1 MNGKIIAVT
10 AVLAVCIALSGCKSN
25 QSETVIETSSAV
37 SVSEASETS
46 ETTETTSVTTVTA
59 TAESSETTV
68 SETSET
74 VQTKF
79 VPKIAVPKVELSD
92 LKAVYGEKLYSTPEC
107 KIIHDFIYENEE
119 DFPAPEHIAL
129 ARKAVFADEECM
141 DSIKQYNDEIDSNEL
156 GFLPVETEE
165 DLPFVMGASYDFDGD
180 GENESVVS
188 LDLTPAP
195 TYFMDDGAIYY
206 IDGENVFCLSG
217 ADGGS
222 ERFGVYAFDFGAKTY
237 IEIIEYAGATT
248 EVSTVYCTDGGT
260 LEPVIDCGWS
270 GHIDYRDGVFYY
282 GIKYDF
288 TYYPIVFCN
297 DGKFR
302 QLGIKEIT
310 EDDFAAHLENG
321 REYLDYLKSEK
332 TVTGIYTMGYYRYQ
346 IDFDD
351 DFVCFYIDKDGKADN
366 EFVHSEIKDGALTE
380 ETDYDIDV
388 FKLDVIPYSK

>member
-10 AVLAVCIALSGCKSN
+10 IAIVLCIALSGCKSN
-25 QSETVIETSSAV
+25 QSEPVTETSAAISA
-37 SVSEASETS
+37 SEISETS
-46 ETTETTSVTTVTA
+46 ETTETTSVTT
-59 TAESSETTV
+59 TAESSDTTV

-74 VQTKF
+74 VKRNT
-79 VPKIAVPKVELSD
+79 VPEIELSD

-141 DSIKQYNDEIDSNEL
+141 DSIKRYNDDIAGNEF

-188 LDLTPAP
+188 LDLTPASS
-195 TYFMDDGAIYY
+195 YFMDDGAIYY

-222 ERFGVYAFDFGAKTY
+222 VHFGVHAFDFGTKTY
-237 IEIIEYAGATT
+237 IEITEYAGATM
-248 EVSTVYCTDGGT
+248 EASTVYCTDGGT
-260 LEPVIDCGWS
+260 LEPVIDCGGS
-270 GHIDYRDGVFYY
+270 GWINYRDGVFYY
-282 GIKYDF
+282 RVKYEFAD
-288 TYYPIVFCN
+288 YPIVFCE

-302 QLGIKEIT
+302 QLGIREIT
-310 EDDFAAHLENG
+310 EEDFSAHFENG

-332 TVTGIYTMGYYRYQ
+332 NVTGIYTMGYYRYQ

-351 DFVCFYIDKDGKADN
+351 GFIGFYINEDGNATKNDVYY
-366 EFVHSEIKDGALTE
+366 EFPVQDWSLTE
-380 ETDYDIDV
+380 EFDYDIDIS
-388 FKLDVIPYSK
+388 KLDVIPYSE